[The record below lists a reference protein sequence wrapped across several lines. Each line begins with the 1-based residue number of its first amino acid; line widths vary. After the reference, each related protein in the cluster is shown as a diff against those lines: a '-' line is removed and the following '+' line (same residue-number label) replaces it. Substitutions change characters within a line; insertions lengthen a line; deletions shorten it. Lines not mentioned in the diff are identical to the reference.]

1 MRAISILLA
10 ALALQDGTPQ
20 TRSEVYTPGDTA
32 VLDIPL
38 SDENRSY
45 QCVVSLRDET
55 AIANVVLAFEKDALS
70 IEVKQNRI
78 FVKRLKEVQG
88 FIDCIGSSGALYR
101 LFVRPAKGDYTSF
114 LELKLKLKPKPK
126 GRALPEPLQLV
137 RAMRLSEVHEGI
149 TVKRMAHKVFENR
162 ELRIRALA
170 LFEMEGY
177 KGYVCEV
184 DNLSNAPLTLDPSK
198 FQAKGLE
205 VIGAREL
212 TVDRGGKTRLYL
224 VFSHDR

>member
-1 MRAISILLA
+1 MKAISALLA
-10 ALALQDGTPQ
+10 AVAFQDASSQ
-20 TRSEVYTPGDTA
+20 VYTPGDTV

-38 SDENRSY
+38 SSETRSY

-55 AIANVVLAFEKDALS
+55 SVGNVVLAFDKEALS
-70 IEVKQNRI
+70 IEIRQNRI
-78 FVKRLKEVQG
+78 FVKLLKEVEG
-88 FIDCIGSSGALYR
+88 FIDCIGSSGTLYR
-101 LFVRPAKGDYTSF
+101 LFVRPAKGNYISF
-114 LELKLKLKPKPK
+114 LELKLRPKPK
-126 GRALPEPLQLV
+126 GRTLPEPLQLI

-170 LFEMEGY
+170 LFETEGY

-184 DNLSNAPLTLDPSK
+184 ENLSNAPLVLDPSK
-198 FQAKGLE
+198 FQARGLE

-212 TVDRGGKTRLYL
+212 TIERGGKTRLYL